1 MLGILG
7 YPKQQS
13 GLCVVKPGEANKVMT
28 GGRERTEVSYRLDL
42 DFIRSSFDAVQ
53 SERICLMIPR
63 NLSVGVVCEF
73 ECSASG
79 TLSSTGL
86 AALRSSPASSC
97 PNRSQ
102 GLHIE

>member
-1 MLGILG
+1 MSPTFAANSDSLWCQPSRCLVLLRTNLRRCTFIDRRSDMLGILG

-63 NLSVGVVCEF
+63 N
-73 ECSASG
+73 
-79 TLSSTGL
+79 
-86 AALRSSPASSC
+86 
-97 PNRSQ
+97 
-102 GLHIE
+102 